1 MVNHFL
7 TNKNNIMMKTTKII
21 QKIAFLSIFA
31 LILLCAQCKKKET
44 PCVSCSVKF
53 KESTSGLEGSLPFNT
68 LSECE
73 EGKANVGKTETKDG
87 LTITIT
93 EVICK

>member
-7 TNKNNIMMKTTKII
+7 TNQNNIMMKTTKII
-21 QKIAFLSIFA
+21 QKIAFLSTFA
-31 LILLCAQCKKKET
+31 LILLCVQCKKKET

-53 KESTSGLEGSLPFNT
+53 KESSSGIEISKPFNT

-73 EGKANVGKTETKDG
+73 EAKASIGESVTENG
-87 LTITIT
+87 ITITLT